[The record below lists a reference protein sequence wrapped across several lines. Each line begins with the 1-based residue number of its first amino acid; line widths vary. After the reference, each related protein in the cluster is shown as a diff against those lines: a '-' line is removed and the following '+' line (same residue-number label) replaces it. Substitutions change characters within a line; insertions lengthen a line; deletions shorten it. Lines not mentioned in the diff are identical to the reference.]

1 MQAGRVGLQS
11 AAHGLQGGRIE
22 RPPRWRGC
30 TAYVLSHV
38 LPMHFPM
45 CFLCTFPCASVNFP
59 MCCQCT
65 FPCAPY
71 ELSHVLS
78 MNFPMCSLAVLAIL
92 TALTT
97 EERVT
102 WVAPQLSSA
111 TCTAQGTQADSLGAW
126 GCSLGA

>member
-11 AAHGLQGGRIE
+11 AVHGLQGGRIE
-22 RPPRWRGC
+22 RPPRWRVC
-30 TAYVLSHV
+30 TAYALSHV
-38 LPMHFPM
+38 LPMD
-45 CFLCTFPCASVNFP
+45 
-59 MCCQCT
+59 
-65 FPCAPY
+65 
-71 ELSHVLS
+71 
-78 MNFPMCSLAVLAIL
+78 FPMCSLAVLAIL

-111 TCTAQGTQADSLGAW
+111 TCTAQGTQGGSLGAQ

>member
-11 AAHGLQGGRIE
+11 AVHGLQGGRIE

-38 LPMHFPM
+38 LPM
-45 CFLCTFPCASVNFP
+45 TFPCTAHV
-59 MCCQCT
+59 
-65 FPCAPY
+65 
-71 ELSHVLS
+71 LSHVLP
-78 MNFPMCSLAVLAIL
+78 MYFPMCSLAVLAIL